1 MKVGKEIQKSPVP
14 KDYGVVNSN
23 WDVNHVC
30 VICGDWP
37 LFVNWHA
44 EIILKWLI

>member
-1 MKVGKEIQKSPVP
+1 MGEEIPKSPVP
-14 KDYGVVNSN
+14 EDGGVVNSN
-23 WDVNHVC
+23 WDVNCVC

-37 LFVNWHA
+37 VFVNWHA